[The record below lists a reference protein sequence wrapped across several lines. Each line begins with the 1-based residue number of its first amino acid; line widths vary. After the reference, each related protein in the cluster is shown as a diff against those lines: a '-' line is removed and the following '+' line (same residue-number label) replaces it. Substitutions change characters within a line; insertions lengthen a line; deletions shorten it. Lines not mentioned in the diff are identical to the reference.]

1 MVQITILIS
10 AALAYFFAVFVK
22 NKRLGYTVISVFIA
36 LFLISIG
43 LLVGNEYGHLGMEKV
58 TTNKTIAIQTVKKG
72 SNLLLYKQLGTNSK
86 EKVYVYRTPDTA
98 KAKKPDNTK
107 ADINVTNKV
116 KQGNF
121 DSSHIKQETTRWEY
135 KNGFYSFLFNLSN
148 NDHEFVKQTNTFEIG
163 SDWMVLSTSQASKL
177 DKMLKDKD
185 VQAKMKSEGA
195 DYVKSIV
202 AQEMKANPSMS
213 ETQRAEVVKQAQA
226 EYQASAVKKLVG
238 NMK

>member
-10 AALAYFFAVFVK
+10 AALAYFFAVFLK
-22 NKRLGYTVISVFIA
+22 NKRVGYTLMSVFIA

-72 SNLLLYKQLGTNSK
+72 SNLLLYKKLGTGN

-98 KAKKPDNTK
+98 KAKKPNTTK

-121 DSSHIKQETTRWEY
+121 DSSKINQKTTRWEY

-148 NDHEFVKQTNTFEIG
+148 NDKEFVKQSNTFEIG
-163 SDWMVLSTSQASKL
+163 SDWLVLSTTQANKL
-177 DKMLKDKD
+177 NKMLKDKD

-195 DYVKSIV
+195 DYVKSVV
-202 AQEMKANPSMS
+202 AQEMSANPSMS
-213 ETQRAEVVKQAQA
+213 ETQRASVVKQAQA

-238 NMK
+238 NLK